1 MLPGP
6 SRSLALGT
14 VTYAETG
21 SPVLSAFMM
30 FGGPLVRLAASW
42 FLLSLADLWRPRTA
56 LMVACGAIAGG
67 NALQAIPHLPI
78 ALRLVFLILPWILL
92 SATSGTMVALI
103 SDVVPEGAFVFA
115 RSTSNIARRCHA
127 DRRVQPGRG
136 PPAPVQRRLS
146 CSWDPPLTDLLVV
159 LLCRVG
165 LGDHPPRA
173 RGRAVRRS
181 RAVNRLLLGSRVLRP
196 VYLALWVPNGLVVGC
211 EALILPYAG
220 SRAGFM
226 FSATALGMLA
236 GDVGMGR
243 FVPASR
249 RDRLVEPARLL
260 LAAPYLFFFLQPSLG
275 PAFLLAAVA
284 SVGVCASLP
293 LQERLVTWTSPD
305 IRGQVLGLY
314 TVGMS
319 SMQGVGA
326 LLAGGLAS
334 LLGGDAHAAGVA
346 IGVAATASFLVTLAL
361 IPGRAGAARTGR
373 SRWCSLGVSDVD
385 PSASEVAG
393 PVARPSSEVPLPQE
407 IGNGADVRAYLRE
420 RVFYLS
426 ARTPTEGIDQP

>member
-1 MLPGP
+1 
-6 SRSLALGT
+6 
-14 VTYAETG
+14 
-21 SPVLSAFMM
+21 
-30 FGGPLVRLAASW
+30 
-42 FLLSLADLWRPRTA
+42 
-56 LMVACGAIAGG
+56 
-67 NALQAIPHLPI
+67 
-78 ALRLVFLILPWILL
+78 
-92 SATSGTMVALI
+92 
-103 SDVVPEGAFVFA
+103 
-115 RSTSNIARRCHA
+115 
-127 DRRVQPGRG
+127 
-136 PPAPVQRRLS
+136 
-146 CSWDPPLTDLLVV
+146 
-159 LLCRVG
+159 
-165 LGDHPPRA
+165 
-173 RGRAVRRS
+173 
-181 RAVNRLLLGSRVLRP
+181 
-196 VYLALWVPNGLVVGC
+196 
-211 EALILPYAG
+211 
-220 SRAGFM
+220 M

-249 RDRLVEPARLL
+249 RDRLVEPARML

-361 IPGRAGAARTGR
+361 IPGLRR
-373 SRWCSLGVSDVD
+373 SRQGRPVEAVSLSDPDAD
-385 PSASEVAG
+385 PSASEVGTPASAG
-393 PVARPSSEVPLPQE
+393 
-407 IGNGADVRAYLRE
+407 
-420 RVFYLS
+420 LS
-426 ARTPTEGIDQP
+426 

>member
-1 MLPGP
+1 M
-6 SRSLALGT
+6 SCRSSGSAWRWGSSCPRFIFTELFLG
-14 VTYAETG
+14 
-21 SPVLSAFMM
+21 SA
-30 FGGPLVRLAASW
+30 
-42 FLLSLADLWRPRTA
+42 
-56 LMVACGAIAGG
+56 
-67 NALQAIPHLPI
+67 
-78 ALRLVFLILPWILL
+78 
-92 SATSGTMVALI
+92 
-103 SDVVPEGAFVFA
+103 
-115 RSTSNIARRCHA
+115 
-127 DRRVQPGRG
+127 
-136 PPAPVQRRLS
+136 
-146 CSWDPPLTDLLVV
+146 LTDLLVV

-181 RAVNRLLLGSRVLRP
+181 RAVNRLLLGRGAAARSTSRSG
-196 VYLALWVPNGLVVGC
+196 PNGLVVGC

-243 FVPASR
+243 FVPASH

-293 LQERLVTWTSPD
+293 LQERLVTWTSRD
-305 IRGQVLGLY
+305 VRSQVLGLY

-361 IPGRAGAARTGR
+361 IPRLRR
-373 SRWCSLGVSDVD
+373 SRQGRPVEAVSLSDPDAD
-385 PSASEVAG
+385 PSASEVGTPASAG
-393 PVARPSSEVPLPQE
+393 
-407 IGNGADVRAYLRE
+407 
-420 RVFYLS
+420 LS
-426 ARTPTEGIDQP
+426 